1 MIPAVANLVAATVMM
16 GVIWFVQIV
25 HYPLFALVGSD
36 QSIEYARDNQRRTS
50 IVVGPPMAVE
60 GIASIWLF
68 VDPPD
73 GLSRVLPT
81 ISGLLLAVVLIS
93 TVVVQVPRHARLAE
107 ERDVASIAD
116 VVARLVAGN
125 WIRTIGWS
133 ARCVIAVVM
142 VVRLA

>member
-25 HYPLFALVGSD
+25 HYPLFALVGND
-36 QSIEYARDNQRRTS
+36 RSIEYARDNQRRTS
-50 IVVGPPMAVE
+50 LVVGPPMAAE

-81 ISGLLLAVVLIS
+81 VSGLLLAVVLLS
-93 TVVVQVPRHARLAE
+93 TVLVQVPRHARLAE
-107 ERDVASIAD
+107 ERDGASIAG
-116 VVARLVAGN
+116 VVASLVAGN

-133 ARCVIAVVM
+133 ARCVIAAVM